1 MFESFFPKPKI
12 FLLSLLG
19 WTAAVMALYY
29 TVGQN
34 LGEFVGFT
42 FSEEGAP
49 PVIGLGYF
57 VTPEFLW
64 FDLFYMVATAIFY
77 IFWSMYSPH
86 KWQNWSILGTSLL
99 ILMTYLT
106 VQVSVVINEW
116 YRPFYNDIQTA
127 LGGSG
132 EVTAGDLYR
141 QLLTFLIIVFPY
153 IVFVPFKIFFTA
165 HYIFRWRNAMN
176 DFYVDRWSKVRN
188 IEGASQR
195 IQEDTMR
202 FSGIMQGLGVSMV
215 DSVMTLISFLPVLAA
230 LSVHV
235 ESVPILGS
243 IPYPLI
249 ALAIGWSIFGTLLL
263 IFAGIKLPGLEFKN
277 QRVEAAFRKELVLGE
292 DDESRAEPA
301 KLTELFSNVR
311 RNYFRIYFHYAYFN
325 LVRYLYLQADNVIVY
340 AFLFPTIVTG
350 KITLG
355 IMNQILRAFGQVASS
370 FQFLVASWTTIIDL
384 ISVYKRLQAFEAAI
398 ENQPLPKIDEEFIEG
413 GRQET

>member
-1 MFESFFPKPKI
+1 
-12 FLLSLLG
+12 
-19 WTAAVMALYY
+19 MAIYY
-29 TVGQN
+29 TIGQT
-34 LGEFVGFT
+34 LGESVGFT
-42 FSEEGAP
+42 FTEDGAP

-64 FDLFYMVATAIFY
+64 FDLFYILATVIFF
-77 IFWSMYSPH
+77 IFWSIYSPH

-141 QLLTFLIIVFPY
+141 QLFTFLVIVFPY

-165 HYIFRWRNAMN
+165 HFIFRWRNAMN
-176 DFYVDRWSKVRN
+176 DFYVDRWRKVRN

-230 LSVHV
+230 LSIHV

-249 ALAIGWSIFGTLLL
+249 FLAIGWSIFGTLLL

-292 DDESRAEPA
+292 DDDSRAQPA
-301 KLTELFSNVR
+301 SLTELFDNVR

-340 AFLFPTIVTG
+340 AFLFPTIVMG

-398 ENQPLPKIDEEFIEG
+398 EDQPLPKIDEEFIEG
-413 GRQET
+413 GHQEN